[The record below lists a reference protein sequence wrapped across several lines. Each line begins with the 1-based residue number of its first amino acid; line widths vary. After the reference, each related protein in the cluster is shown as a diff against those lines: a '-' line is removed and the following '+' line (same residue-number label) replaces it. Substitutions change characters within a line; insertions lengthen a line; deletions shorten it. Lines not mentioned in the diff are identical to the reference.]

1 MPTSPTDL
9 IVVSDGSWTDF
20 DSLEDAID
28 QIKQYRQNELDL
40 LNRIGERKKDRVLAR
55 FWVGEIVAYLQSQ
68 AEYGD
73 NIMGQITDQV
83 GVSKSYLRESRQ
95 FYDAHDG
102 SEQACRAWM
111 DQVEK
116 ERGQVHWSYC
126 RNWARKQLSGDDWE
140 EDNQKVESETRRLER
155 RAERLEQDA
164 RETEEQV
171 MQSNADEEKKAEA
184 LGAAARARQVAEE
197 TRRRAGELQL
207 DDYERVESEKWR
219 RMVTLTECFAC
230 GRVGSRDDMIPHH
243 LERAGHSTKG
253 PDTETVGLCSDC
265 HTELHDMAEN
275 EFWESVGVNPW
286 KKLCQRILSP
296 ALSALDLDAL
306 AEELEPYFRTQH
318 Q

>member
-9 IVVSDGSWTDF
+9 IAVSDDSWTDF
-20 DSLEDAID
+20 DSFEDAVD

-40 LNRIGERKKDRVLAR
+40 LNRIGERKKDRALAR

-73 NIMGQITDQV
+73 DIMGQVTDQV

-171 MQSNADEEKKAEA
+171 IQSNADEEKKAEA
-184 LGAAARARQVAEE
+184 LGAAARARQVVEE

-207 DDYERVESEKWR
+207 DDYERVESDRWR
-219 RMVTLTECFAC
+219 EMVTTVDCFAC
-230 GRVGSRDDMIPHH
+230 GRAGSREDMNPHH
-243 LERAGHSTKG
+243 LERSGHATKG
-253 PDTETVGLCSDC
+253 PDTETIALCTDC
-265 HTELHDMAEN
+265 HRKLHGMPEED
-275 EFWESVGVNPW
+275 FWKSVGVNPW

-296 ALSALDLDAL
+296 ALSTLHLDTL
-306 AEELEPYFRTQH
+306 AEELEPYFRTQN

>member
-9 IVVSDGSWTDF
+9 IAVSDDSWTDYE
-20 DSLEDAID
+20 SLDDAVDHIKELRED
-28 QIKQYRQNELDL
+28 ELGL
-40 LNRIGERKKDRVLAR
+40 LQEIGERKKDRALVR
-55 FWVGEIVAYLQSQ
+55 FWVGEVVALLQGE

-73 NIMGQITDQV
+73 DIMGQVTDQV

-116 ERGQVHWSYC
+116 ERGHVHWSYC

-140 EDNQKVESETRRLER
+140 EDNQKVESETKRLER

-207 DDYERVESEKWR
+207 DDYERVESDRWR
-219 RMVTLTECFAC
+219 EMVTTVDCFAC
-230 GRVGSRDDMIPHH
+230 GRAGSREDMNPHH
-243 LERAGHSTKG
+243 LERSGHGTKG
-253 PDTETVGLCSDC
+253 PDTETIALCTDC
-265 HTELHDMAEN
+265 HRKLHDMAEE
-275 EFWESVGVNPW
+275 EFWGLVGVNPW

-306 AEELEPYFRTQH
+306 AEELEPYFRT
-318 Q
+318 